1 MNLEDN
7 TRKYIDL
14 HVHST
19 ASDGT
24 VSPAE
29 LVRVA
34 EEQGLY
40 AFALTDHDTVDGI
53 EEALQE
59 AKGKTVKVIPGIEV
73 SAENT
78 GSADFHILGFNID
91 YKSEAFLTIV
101 KECQNSREN
110 RNRKMI
116 EKIRE
121 AGLFVTEEIIRERF
135 PNASITRAHFARFMI
150 DEGFVKSKEEAF
162 SRYLNPGK
170 SCYVQR
176 EKISPKLAIELILQA
191 KGHPVLAHP
200 LLYHMGHERLE
211 QAIQYLKTLGLEGI
225 EAIYSLNTPSD
236 ERYLKKIATE
246 NGLFVTGGSD
256 YHGSNKPDISLG
268 TGKGNLQIEK
278 ELLKNIL

>member
-29 LVRVA
+29 LVRAA

-236 ERYLKKIATE
+236 DRYLKKIATE